1 MSSPNRNKAL
11 LGFGAIV
18 AVAIVAIL
26 FWPSN
31 VTREDASGAIG
42 AVQKHHAPQITQQ
55 DVILGGESVKRQ
67 QQLLSTD
74 FLADA
79 AKLRSFS
86 SNRDVAAARLFEQDL
101 AMRYMRAAKEA
112 ADAASRLSGA
122 KEVADFEQAA
132 SRLSSRLSSD
142 EMQAFNKQL
151 GIIAILIGS
160 DEQAMSRLSESE
172 QSLASINLADEQL
185 SSKIADFEQAMSR
198 VDNTIELSDLE
209 QYLGMMEM
217 ESRVVANEELA
228 QRASN
233 EFELAAK
240 QLEARAAQNVTEA
253 ADREQ
258 TMSRQLGNVL
268 SEIQS
273 AESRVSN
280 KAGMMASEEQL
291 SARLGQ
297 LAQRLNQRQAASA
310 EIMAMR
316 ASRSLDARSQ

>member
-1 MSSPNRNKAL
+1 MSNPNRSKVL

-18 AVAIVAIL
+18 AVAIVAVL

-31 VTREDASGAIG
+31 VAREDASGAIG
-42 AVQKHHAPQITQQ
+42 AVQKHHAPQIAQQ

-79 AKLRSFS
+79 AKLRSIS
-86 SNRDVAAARLFEQDL
+86 SNRDVAAARLFEQEL
-101 AMRYMRAAKEA
+101 AMRYMRAAREA

-122 KEVADFEQAA
+122 KEVADFEAAA

-151 GIIAILIGS
+151 GIIAILIGN
-160 DEQAMSRLSESE
+160 DEQAMSRLSESAE
-172 QSLASINLADEQL
+172 ALASINLADEQL
-185 SSKIADFEQAMSR
+185 SSKIANFESAMSR
-198 VDNTIELSDLE
+198 VDYNIQFSNDE
-209 QYLGMMEM
+209 QYLSMMEM
-217 ESRVVANEELA
+217 ESRVVGNEELA

-240 QLEARAAQNVTEA
+240 QLEARATQNVSEA

-258 TMSRQLGNVL
+258 TMSRELGSVL
-268 SEIQS
+268 NEIQA

-297 LAQRLNQRQAASA
+297 LAQRLNQRQTASA
-310 EIMAMR
+310 EIMSMR

>member
-11 LGFGAIV
+11 VGFGAIV
-18 AVAIVAIL
+18 AVAIVAVL

-31 VTREDASGAIG
+31 VTKEDASGAIG

-55 DVILGGESVKRQ
+55 DVILGGEAVKRQ

-74 FLADA
+74 YLADA
-79 AKLRSFS
+79 SRLRSIS
-86 SNRDVAAARLFEQDL
+86 ANRDVAAARLFSQELQ
-101 AMRYMRAAKEA
+101 MRYMRAARES

-132 SRLSSRLSSD
+132 SRLSSRLSNED
-142 EMQAFNKQL
+142 MQAFNKQL
-151 GIIAILIGS
+151 GIIAILIG
-160 DEQAMSRLSESE
+160 DEQQAMSRMQESE
-172 QSLASINLADEQL
+172 QALASINLADEQL
-185 SSKIADFEQAMSR
+185 AAKVANFEQAMSR
-198 VDNTIELSDLE
+198 VDSTIELSDLE
-209 QYLGMMEM
+209 QYLGMMQM
-217 ESRVVANEELA
+217 ESKIVANEELA

-253 ADREQ
+253 AQREQ
-258 TMSRQLGNVL
+258 AYSRTLQNVL
-268 SEIQS
+268 NEVQA
-273 AESRVSN
+273 AESRTSQARMV
-280 KAGMMASEEQL
+280 GSEEQM

-310 EIMAMR
+310 EIVAMR

>member
-1 MSSPNRNKAL
+1 MSSPNRSKAL

-31 VTREDASGAIG
+31 VTKEDASGAIG

-55 DVILGGESVKRQ
+55 DVVLGGESVKRQ

-74 FLADA
+74 YLADA

-86 SNRDVAAARLFEQDL
+86 ASRDVAAARLFEQDL
-101 AMRYMRAAKEA
+101 AMRYMRAAREA
-112 ADAASRLSGA
+112 AEAASRLSA
-122 KEVADFEQAA
+122 KQAADIEQAA
-132 SRLSSRLSSD
+132 SRLASRLSNED
-142 EMQAFNKQL
+142 MQAFNKQL
-151 GIIAILIGS
+151 AEI
-160 DEQAMSRLSESE
+160 EQLNSEEAAMSRLAEAE
-172 QSLASINLADEQL
+172 ASLASINLADEQL
-185 SSKIADFEQAMSR
+185 ASR
-198 VDNTIELSDLE
+198 LAEFDSALARVNDTIELSARG

-228 QRASN
+228 HRTAN
-233 EFELAAK
+233 DFELAAK
-240 QLEARAAQNVTEA
+240 QLEARASQNISEA
-253 ADREQ
+253 ANREEA
-258 TMSRQLGNVL
+258 MSRNLGSVL
-268 SEIQS
+268 KEVEQAQS
-273 AESRVSN
+273 RTAQARMV
-280 KAGMMASEEQL
+280 GSEEM

-297 LAQRLNQRQAASA
+297 LAQRLNQRVTASN